1 MLFKGF
7 TCLFLLA
14 QNRTS
19 YPCLVY
25 VSATPSENTIHY
37 YPRRGCVLAH
47 QPDPELLAL
56 EPEDIHLVY
65 AV

>member
-1 MLFKGF
+1 M
-7 TCLFLLA
+7 
-14 QNRTS
+14 
-19 YPCLVY
+19 Y

-56 EPEDIHLVY
+56 GPEDIHWVY